1 MTKNKQAM
9 LPKQDEPSAST
20 PREPDLFQ
28 ETLTTLQDPIKRV
41 RFCIDVMR
49 ESLSKPN
56 YPAFVPFWEAKKCA
70 LESFKEISTPTV
82 RCALWE
88 EYIELAKEAR
98 NLNDILQEQ
107 NAFSI
112 EQITLAVE
120 SLEKDFDE
128 EEKKIAL
135 MDRIDFPKEGYIL
148 REQEKVYNQNQ
159 LQLNFIHA
167 MISRIQTI
175 RRELIAIPISIKYKV
190 KLLQKLSQLG
200 NRIFPRK
207 KQMIQEMSTLF
218 YEDVQRFN
226 EKYFQATTTPQ
237 REKLP
242 PLYLLK
248 EEIKAFQKM
257 AKVLSISSECF
268 FSTRKLLSTCFET
281 IKQKEKQRRQD
292 YQEKKQKNQLEFES
306 IYQEIQNFG
315 KWITTESFSKKTYS
329 EKLDEIYQNIEKIPF
344 VHEQVKIL
352 RGELEK
358 QQQLAEDK
366 YLQKDP
372 SHTSRNSSRRE
383 EVANFLN
390 QYKTTVEKA
399 IHMSIQELLDI
410 HEESNKQSLTLTFN
424 LEEEIE
430 YQAAQVDLQ
439 TTILQKQH
447 EAAWEITDPIEK
459 AQSITD
465 HLHKAFACK
474 EEVKLHLESLRR
486 LNSSSGLNFQQ
497 ALLCRDCIQ
506 KARDHMEKINSS
518 IEKLEEY
525 LLELQV

>member
-1 MTKNKQAM
+1 MTKNKQTT
-9 LPKQDEPSAST
+9 LPKDGDPAVPIQC
-20 PREPDLFQ
+20 EPDQFQ

-49 ESLSKPN
+49 QSLSKPN

-82 RCALWE
+82 RSALWE
-88 EYIELAKEAR
+88 EYIELTKEAR

-107 NAFSI
+107 NAFSL
-112 EQITLAVE
+112 EQITLAIE
-120 SLEKDFDE
+120 SLEKDLE
-128 EEKKIAL
+128 EEANKIAL
-135 MDRIDFPKEGYIL
+135 MGRINFPKEGYL
-148 REQEKVYNQNQ
+148 LKERENIYNQNQ
-159 LQLNFIHA
+159 LQLNFLHA
-167 MISRIQTI
+167 MTSRIQTI
-175 RRELIAIPISIKYKV
+175 RRELIAIPVSIKYKN

-200 NRIFPRK
+200 NQIFPRK

-226 EKYFQATTTPQ
+226 EKYFQTAATTQ

-257 AKVLSISSECF
+257 AKVFSISSECF

-281 IKQKEKQRRQD
+281 IKQKEKQRRVN
-292 YQEKKQKNQLEFES
+292 YQEKKQKSQLEFES

-315 KWITTESFSKKTYS
+315 KWIASESFSKKIYS
-329 EKLDEIYQNIEKIPF
+329 EKLNEIYENMGKVSF

-352 RGELEK
+352 RGEIEK
-358 QQQLAEDK
+358 QEQLAEDK
-366 YLQKDP
+366 YFQKE
-372 SHTSRNSSRRE
+372 SSSSSRNGSRRE
-383 EVANFLN
+383 AAENFLN
-390 QYKTTVEKA
+390 QYNAILAKA
-399 IHMSIQELLDI
+399 SDMSIEELVDTR
-410 HEESNKQSLTLTFN
+410 EEINKQSLGMTFN

-430 YQAAQVDLQ
+430 YQTAQIDLQ
-439 TTILQKQH
+439 ITILQKQE
-447 EAAWEITDPIEK
+447 EACWKSVEALEK
-459 AQSITD
+459 IQSLTD
-465 HLHKAFACK
+465 HLDRAFACK
-474 EEVKLHLESLRR
+474 EELKLHIESLRR

-506 KARDHMEKINSS
+506 KARDHLEKLNSS

-525 LLELQV
+525 LLDSQV